1 MNVYVSLGVRD
12 NSTAIATKIYDECIY
27 QLEQIVSLAD
37 SEINEGLFERITKKI
52 VVYPLN
58 ILELHLSFMVSP
70 IYLQY
75 TTSGRGDFYKVEFDV
90 LNAEQ
95 FAEMLKNAP
104 KNDFKPIPT
113 TDITE
118 PTSTP

>member
-1 MNVYVSLGVRD
+1 MLG
-12 NSTAIATKIYDECIY
+12 Y
-27 QLEQIVSLAD
+27 
-37 SEINEGLFERITKKI
+37 INEGLFERITKKI

-95 FAEMLKNAP
+95 FAELLKNAP
-104 KNDFKPIPT
+104 KNEFKPMPS

-118 PTSTP
+118 PTNTP